1 MTPTYAVQLKPSA
14 DRRLSKLATDV
25 QRRIV
30 GEMEALGFDP
40 RPAGVVKLSDTE
52 NLWRVR
58 VGDYRIVYA
67 IDDRQAIVTVV
78 RVAHRKDVY
87 RGG

>member
-1 MTPTYAVQLKPSA
+1 MTPTYAVQLKPSV
-14 DRRLSKLATDV
+14 DRRLRRLPVDV

-30 GEMEALGFDP
+30 VEMTALGVDP
-40 RPAGVVKLSDTE
+40 RPAGVVKLAGVE
-52 NLWRVR
+52 NLWRIR
-58 VGDYRIVYA
+58 VGDYRIVYEIEDA
-67 IDDRQAIVTVV
+67 RAVVTVL